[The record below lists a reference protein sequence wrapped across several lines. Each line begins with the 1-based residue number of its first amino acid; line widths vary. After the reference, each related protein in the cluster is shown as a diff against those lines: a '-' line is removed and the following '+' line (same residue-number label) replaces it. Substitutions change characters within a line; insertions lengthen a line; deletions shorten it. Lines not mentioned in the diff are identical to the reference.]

1 MQCTSCVSEIPDDSI
16 FCTECGSRQ
25 DLSKASLP
33 GQVGLAGGEVSGG
46 RGFGVVSGEAIRQ
59 EREQQQMQQGHLPS
73 GILNQINQQNMPP
86 QQFPSEHVSG
96 QMQQGHQPVIQDPNA
111 QPMSSLLN
119 QMATG
124 IPSLDQQHPDA
135 AAIEAS
141 SLQGMPQTDL
151 SALIQT
157 PQTLQSSYNPS
168 VSPTDE
174 MVNRLSIAEKEI
186 KNERRGQW
194 LQMNQDSA
202 SSVLAQISGELPAHL
217 QEEASKAAEF
227 LKETIG
233 GGENEASVDKS
244 LLRRMAEVSVRRVAR
259 KRGVAVETPQSKTE
273 SDLLIVNVTYVDD
286 GRVLDTPEDLARAF
300 QHAIS
305 TELALKGIDLS
316 AEINLFRS
324 KDGEVELVHGKAS
337 TLQPEEEEEMFAC
350 EMCGGLVAESDSKCN
365 HCGAIFED
373 EIDDSSNSPPG
384 PGSRG
389 SGPPGPGSRVSG
401 GPSRGGGPPGGPK
414 QGGPPGRGSGGPSRG
429 GGPPGRGSG
438 PPGRG
443 SGGPSRGGGPPGGPK
458 QGGPPG
464 RGSGGPSR
472 GGGPPGGP
480 KQGGPPGRDPGGPS
494 RGGGPPGGPRKG
506 GPPGGPKK
514 GGPQRKGPPR

>member
-59 EREQQQMQQGHLPS
+59 EREQQQMQQGQLPS
-73 GILNQINQQNMPP
+73 GILDQINQQNVPP
-86 QQFPSEHVSG
+86 QQFPPDHMLD

-111 QPMSSLLN
+111 QPMSSLLD

-124 IPSLDQQHPDA
+124 IPSLDQPHLDA
-135 AAIEAS
+135 AAIEAA
-141 SLQGMPQTDL
+141 SLQGMPQPDL
-151 SALIQT
+151 GALIQT
-157 PQTLQSSYNPS
+157 PQSLQSTYNPS

-233 GGENEASVDKS
+233 GGENEASIDKS

-273 SDLLIVNVTYVDD
+273 SDLLIINITYVDD

-324 KDGEVELVHGKAS
+324 KDGEVELVHGKTS
-337 TLQPEEEEEMFAC
+337 TPEPEDEEEMFAC
-350 EMCGGLVAESDSKCN
+350 EMCGGLVVESDSKCS
-365 HCGAIFED
+365 HCGAVFED
-373 EIDDSSNSPPG
+373 EVDDSSNGPPG

-389 SGPPGPGSRVSG
+389 SGPPGPGSRGSGPPSGARG
-401 GPSRGGGPPGGPK
+401 GPSGPAKGGPPGRGGGPPGGGGGPSGPGRGGPSRSGPPGGGGGPPGGPKQGGPAGRGGGPPGGPK
-414 QGGPPGRGSGGPSRG
+414 QGGPPGRG
-429 GGPPGRGSG
+429 
-438 PPGRG
+438 
-443 SGGPSRGGGPPGGPK
+443 GGPPGGPK

-464 RGSGGPSR
+464 
-472 GGGPPGGP
+472 
-480 KQGGPPGRDPGGPS
+480 
-494 RGGGPPGGPRKG
+494 
-506 GPPGGPKK
+506 GPKK
-514 GGPQRKGPPR
+514 GAPPRKGPPR

>member
-46 RGFGVVSGEAIRQ
+46 RGFGVISGEAIRQ
-59 EREQQQMQQGHLPS
+59 EREQQQMGQGQLPS
-73 GILNQINQQNMPP
+73 GVIGQINQQNVPP
-86 QQFPSEHVSG
+86 QQFPPDHMFD
-96 QMQQGHQPVIQDPNA
+96 QMQQAQQPAIQDLNA
-111 QPMSSLLN
+111 QPMSSLLD
-119 QMATG
+119 QMAAG
-124 IPSLDQQHPDA
+124 IPPLNQPHPDVT
-135 AAIEAS
+135 AIEAT
-141 SLQGMPQTDL
+141 SLQGMPQPDL
-151 SALIQT
+151 SELIQT
-157 PQTLQSSYNPS
+157 PQSLQSTYNPS

-217 QEEASKAAEF
+217 QEEGSKAAEF

-233 GGENEASVDKS
+233 GGENEASIDKS

-259 KRGVAVETPQSKTE
+259 KRGVAVETPQSTTE
-273 SDLLIVNVTYVDD
+273 SDLLIINITYVDD
-286 GRVLDTPEDLARAF
+286 GRVLDTAEDLARAF

-324 KDGEVELVHGKAS
+324 KDGEIELVHGKAS
-337 TLQPEEEEEMFAC
+337 SPEPEEEEEMFAC

-365 HCGAIFED
+365 HCGAVFED
-373 EIDDSSNSPPG
+373 EVDDSSTGPPG

-389 SGPPGPGSRVSG
+389 SGPPGPGSRGAGPPGGGRSGPPGRGSG
-401 GPSRGGGPPGGPK
+401 GPSRGGPSGPGPGRGTPSRAPPSGPKQGGPPGRGGGPPGGPK
-414 QGGPPGRGSGGPSRG
+414 QGGPPGRG
-429 GGPPGRGSG
+429 
-438 PPGRG
+438 
-443 SGGPSRGGGPPGGPK
+443 
-458 QGGPPG
+458 
-464 RGSGGPSR
+464 
-472 GGGPPGGP
+472 
-480 KQGGPPGRDPGGPS
+480 
-494 RGGGPPGGPRKG
+494 G

-514 GGPQRKGPPR
+514 GGPPRKGPPR

>member
-33 GQVGLAGGEVSGG
+33 GQVGLDGGEVSGG

-59 EREQQQMQQGHLPS
+59 EREQQQMEQGQLPS
-73 GILNQINQQNMPP
+73 GILDQINQQNVPP
-86 QQFPSEHVSG
+86 QQFPQQEINP
-96 QMQQGHQPVIQDPNA
+96 MQQAQQPAIQDPNA
-111 QPMSSLLN
+111 QPMSSLLD

-124 IPSLDQQHPDA
+124 IPPLNQPHPDA
-135 AAIEAS
+135 AAIEAAL
-141 SLQGMPQTDL
+141 LQGMPQPEQSTL
-151 SALIQT
+151 QT
-157 PQTLQSSYNPS
+157 PESLQSTYNPS

-233 GGENEASVDKS
+233 GGENEASIDKS

-273 SDLLIVNVTYVDD
+273 SDLLIINVTYVDD

-324 KDGEVELVHGKAS
+324 KDGEVELVHGKTS
-337 TLQPEEEEEMFAC
+337 TPEPAEEEEMFAC
-350 EMCGGLVAESDSKCN
+350 EMCGGLVVESDSKCN
-365 HCGAIFED
+365 HCGAVFED
-373 EIDDSSNSPPG
+373 EADDSSNGPPG

-389 SGPPGPGSRVSG
+389 SGPPGPGSRGSGPPGGASG
-401 GPSRGGGPPGGPK
+401 GPSGPAKGGPPGGGRSGPPGGGGGPSGPGRGGPSRSGPPGRGGGPPGGPK
-414 QGGPPGRGSGGPSRG
+414 QGGPPGG
-429 GGPPGRGSG
+429 GSG

-443 SGGPSRGGGPPGGPK
+443 GGPPGGGGGPPGGPK

-464 RGSGGPSR
+464 
-472 GGGPPGGP
+472 
-480 KQGGPPGRDPGGPS
+480 
-494 RGGGPPGGPRKG
+494 
-506 GPPGGPKK
+506 GPKK
-514 GGPQRKGPPR
+514 GGPSRKGPPR

>member
-46 RGFGVVSGEAIRQ
+46 RGFGVISGEAIRQ
-59 EREQQQMQQGHLPS
+59 EREQQQMEQGQLPS
-73 GILNQINQQNMPP
+73 GIMAQINQQNMPP
-86 QQFPSEHVSG
+86 QQFPQQEINPMLD
-96 QMQQGHQPVIQDPNA
+96 QMQQAQQPAIQDPNA
-111 QPMSSLLN
+111 QPMSSLLD
-119 QMATG
+119 QMAAG
-124 IPSLDQQHPDA
+124 IPSLDQPHLDA
-135 AAIEAS
+135 AAIEAA
-141 SLQGMPQTDL
+141 SLQGMPQPGIDT
-151 SALIQT
+151 SIQT
-157 PQTLQSSYNPS
+157 PQSLQSTYNPS

-233 GGENEASVDKS
+233 GGENEASIDKS

-273 SDLLIVNVTYVDD
+273 SDLLIINVTYVDD

-324 KDGEVELVHGKAS
+324 KDGEVELVYGKAS
-337 TLQPEEEEEMFAC
+337 NPEPEEEEEMFAC
-350 EMCGGLVAESDSKCN
+350 EMCGGLVVESDSKCN
-365 HCGAIFED
+365 HCGAVFED
-373 EIDDSSNSPPG
+373 EVDDSSSGPPG

-389 SGPPGPGSRVSG
+389 SGPPGPGSRGSGPPGPGSRGSGPSGPAKGGPPGRGGG
-401 GPSRGGGPPGGPK
+401 GPSRGGPPGGPK
-414 QGGPPGRGSGGPSRG
+414 QGGPPGRGGGGPSR
-429 GGPPGRGSG
+429 
-438 PPGRG
+438 
-443 SGGPSRGGGPPGGPK
+443 GGPPGGPK

-464 RGSGGPSR
+464 RG
-472 GGGPPGGP
+472 GGGPP
-480 KQGGPPGRDPGGPS
+480 S
-494 RGGGPPGGPRKG
+494 
-506 GPPGGPKK
+506 GPKK
-514 GGPQRKGPPR
+514 GGPPRKGPPQ

>member
-1 MQCTSCVSEIPDDSI
+1 
-16 FCTECGSRQ
+16 
-25 DLSKASLP
+25 
-33 GQVGLAGGEVSGG
+33 
-46 RGFGVVSGEAIRQ
+46 
-59 EREQQQMQQGHLPS
+59 
-73 GILNQINQQNMPP
+73 
-86 QQFPSEHVSG
+86 
-96 QMQQGHQPVIQDPNA
+96 
-111 QPMSSLLN
+111 
-119 QMATG
+119 
-124 IPSLDQQHPDA
+124 
-135 AAIEAS
+135 
-141 SLQGMPQTDL
+141 
-151 SALIQT
+151 
-157 PQTLQSSYNPS
+157 
-168 VSPTDE
+168 

-233 GGENEASVDKS
+233 GGENEASIDKS

-259 KRGVAVETPQSKTE
+259 KRGVAVETPQSKME
-273 SDLLIVNVTYVDD
+273 SDLLIINVTYVDD

-324 KDGEVELVHGKAS
+324 KDGEVELVHGKTS
-337 TLQPEEEEEMFAC
+337 TPEPEEEEEMFAC

-365 HCGAIFED
+365 HCGAVFED
-373 EIDDSSNSPPG
+373 EVDDSSSGPPG

-389 SGPPGPGSRVSG
+389 SAPPGPGSRGSG

-414 QGGPPGRGSGGPSRG
+414 QGGPPGGPKQ
-429 GGPPGRGSG
+429 GGPPG
-438 PPGRG
+438 G

-464 RGSGGPSR
+464 RG
-472 GGGPPGGP
+472 GGPPGGP
-480 KQGGPPGRDPGGPS
+480 KQGGPPGRG
-494 RGGGPPGGPRKG
+494 G

-514 GGPQRKGPPR
+514 GGPPRKGPPR

>member
-1 MQCTSCVSEIPDDSI
+1 MPCTSCAAEIPDDSI

-25 DLSKASLP
+25 DLSKASFS
-33 GQVGLAGGEVSGG
+33 GQVGLEGGDVSGS
-46 RGFGVVSGEAIRQ
+46 RGFGVASGEEVRQ
-59 EREQQQMQQGHLPS
+59 EREQQQMPQGQLPS
-73 GILNQINQQNMPP
+73 GFLDQINQQNVPP
-86 QQFPSEHVSG
+86 QQFSQQEIDPMYD
-96 QMQQGHQPVIQDPNA
+96 QMQQAQQPVIHDPTA
-111 QPMSSLLN
+111 QPMSSLLD
-119 QMATG
+119 QMAAGT
-124 IPSLDQQHPDA
+124 PPLNQPPLDVDA
-135 AAIEAS
+135 TEAAS
-141 SLQGMPQTDL
+141 PQGMLQSEL
-151 SALIQT
+151 SNLIQT
-157 PQTLQSSYNPS
+157 PQSLQSTYNPS

-233 GGENEASVDKS
+233 GGENETSIDKS

-273 SDLLIVNVTYVDD
+273 ADLLIINVTYVDD

-324 KDGEVELVHGKAS
+324 KDGDVELVHGKSS
-337 TLQPEEEEEMFAC
+337 TPEPEEEEEMFAC

-365 HCGAIFED
+365 HCGAAFED
-373 EIDDSSNSPPG
+373 EIDDSPSGPSGPGSRGRSPPG

-389 SGPPGPGSRVSG
+389 SGPPGGASG
-401 GPSRGGGPPGGPK
+401 GPSGPAKGGPPGGGRSGPPGGRGPGGTSRGGPPGGGPSRSNPPGRGGGPPGGPK
-414 QGGPPGRGSGGPSRG
+414 QGGPPGRG
-429 GGPPGRGSG
+429 
-438 PPGRG
+438 
-443 SGGPSRGGGPPGGPK
+443 GGPPGGPK

-464 RGSGGPSR
+464 
-472 GGGPPGGP
+472 
-480 KQGGPPGRDPGGPS
+480 
-494 RGGGPPGGPRKG
+494 
-506 GPPGGPKK
+506 GPKK
-514 GGPQRKGPPR
+514 GGPPRKGPPR

>member
-33 GQVGLAGGEVSGG
+33 GQVGLDGGDVSGG

-59 EREQQQMQQGHLPS
+59 EREQQQMQQGQLPS
-73 GILNQINQQNMPP
+73 GIMDQINQQNVPS
-86 QQFPSEHVSG
+86 QQFPPDPMFD
-96 QMQQGHQPVIQDPNA
+96 QMQQGQQPVIQDPNA
-111 QPMSSLLN
+111 QQMSSLLD
-119 QMATG
+119 QMGTG
-124 IPSLDQQHPDA
+124 VPSSDQPHLDA
-135 AAIEAS
+135 AAIEAA
-141 SLQGMPQTDL
+141 SLQGMPQPDL
-151 SALIQT
+151 GALIQT
-157 PQTLQSSYNPS
+157 PQSLQSTYNPS

-174 MVNRLSIAEKEI
+174 MVNRLSVAEKEI

-233 GGENEASVDKS
+233 GGENEANIDKS

-273 SDLLIVNVTYVDD
+273 SDLLIINVTYVDD

-324 KDGEVELVHGKAS
+324 KDGEVELVHGKTS
-337 TLQPEEEEEMFAC
+337 TPEPEEEEEMFAC
-350 EMCGGLVAESDSKCN
+350 EMCGGLVVESDSKCN
-365 HCGAIFED
+365 HCGAVFED
-373 EIDDSSNSPPG
+373 EVDDSSSGPPG

-389 SGPPGPGSRVSG
+389 SGPPGPGS
-401 GPSRGGGPPGGPK
+401 
-414 QGGPPGRGSGGPSRG
+414 
-429 GGPPGRGSG
+429 
-438 PPGRG
+438 RG

-480 KQGGPPGRDPGGPS
+480 KQGGPSRGGGPPGGPKQGGPS
-494 RGGGPPGGPRKG
+494 RGGGPPGGPKQGGPPGRGG

-514 GGPQRKGPPR
+514 GGPPRKGPPR

>member
-1 MQCTSCVSEIPDDSI
+1 
-16 FCTECGSRQ
+16 
-25 DLSKASLP
+25 
-33 GQVGLAGGEVSGG
+33 
-46 RGFGVVSGEAIRQ
+46 
-59 EREQQQMQQGHLPS
+59 MQQG
-73 GILNQINQQNMPP
+73 Q
-86 QQFPSEHVSG
+86 
-96 QMQQGHQPVIQDPNA
+96 QPVIQDPNA
-111 QPMSSLLN
+111 QPMSSLLD

-124 IPSLDQQHPDA
+124 IPSLDQPHLDA
-135 AAIEAS
+135 AAIEAA
-141 SLQGMPQTDL
+141 SLQGMPQPDL
-151 SALIQT
+151 DALIQT
-157 PQTLQSSYNPS
+157 PQSLQSTYNPS

-174 MVNRLSIAEKEI
+174 MVNRLSVAEKEI

-233 GGENEASVDKS
+233 GGENEASIDKS

-324 KDGEVELVHGKAS
+324 KDGEVELVHGKTS
-337 TLQPEEEEEMFAC
+337 TPETEEEEEMFAC
-350 EMCGGLVAESDSKCN
+350 EMCGGLVVESDSKCS
-365 HCGAIFED
+365 HCGAVFED
-373 EIDDSSNSPPG
+373 EVGDSSSGPPG

-389 SGPPGPGSRVSG
+389 SDPPGPGSRGSG

-414 QGGPPGRGSGGPSRG
+414 QGS
-429 GGPPGRGSG
+429 

-464 RGSGGPSR
+464 RG
-472 GGGPPGGP
+472 
-480 KQGGPPGRDPGGPS
+480 
-494 RGGGPPGGPRKG
+494 G

-514 GGPQRKGPPR
+514 GGPPGGPAGRGGGPPGGPKKGGPPRKGPPR